1 MLAAIRAGVRHVL
14 SADPMKTVMAIAFIG
29 GTCGG
34 MVQLI
39 LPAIARDQ
47 MQVGAFAASLLF
59 GALGFSML
67 LSTLYVASH
76 RSLRRPGVVLG
87 VAFACTCGPG
97 MIVMGTTGQYGAA
110 LLGMVIWGAGG
121 GFVLTTQRTLLQTHT
136 PDDLMGR
143 ALGAHTLALNGTF
156 PIAALAS
163 AVLVAHI
170 GTQATLVLWGTGALV
185 LGALLA
191 SRPGLRNA

>member
-1 MLAAIRAGVRHVL
+1 
-14 SADPMKTVMAIAFIG
+14 MKTVMAIAFIG

-97 MIVMGTTGQYGAA
+97 MIVMGATGQYGAA

>member
-1 MLAAIRAGVRHVL
+1 IWAGLRHVL
-14 SADPMKTVMAIAFIG
+14 SADPMKTVMAIAFVG

-39 LPAIARDQ
+39 LPAVARDH

-76 RSLRRPGVVLG
+76 RGLRRPGLLLAI
-87 VAFACTCGPG
+87 AFAATCGPG
-97 MIVMGTTGQYGAA
+97 MIIMGATGQYGAA
-110 LLGMVIWGAGG
+110 LLGMLIWGGGG
-121 GFVLTTQRTLLQTHT
+121 GFVLTTQRTLLQQHT
-136 PDDLMGR
+136 PDELMGR

-156 PIAALAS
+156 PIAAVAS
-163 AVLVAHI
+163 AVLV
-170 GTQATLVLWGTGALV
+170 
-185 LGALLA
+185 
-191 SRPGLRNA
+191 